1 MLGNYQWDGPDDSDE
16 EVEEMVGMKTQWE
29 IDSGIKYSKRGI
41 IDKINEMI
49 KNESKLNPEPKMAKA
64 WEQKL

>member
-16 EVEEMVGMKTQWE
+16 EVQDMVSMKTQWE
-29 IDSGIKYSKRGI
+29 IDSGVKYSKRGI

-49 KNESKLNPEPKMAKA
+49 KNESKMNPEPKMAKA
-64 WEQKL
+64 WE

>member
-29 IDSGIKYSKRGI
+29 IDSSIKYSKRGI

-64 WEQKL
+64 WE